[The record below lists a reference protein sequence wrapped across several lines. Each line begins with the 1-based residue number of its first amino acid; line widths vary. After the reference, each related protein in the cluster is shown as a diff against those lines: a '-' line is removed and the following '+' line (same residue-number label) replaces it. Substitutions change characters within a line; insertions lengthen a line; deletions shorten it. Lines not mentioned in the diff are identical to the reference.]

1 MLNPRFKGAQPID
14 VFVVPVGRWS
24 DGSAGYV
31 GPLHLE
37 AVHPSISLRVPG
49 SRKERAGGSI
59 MSAREIQDQKTIARE
74 MFVQQAAHANADV
87 SASPLRGATICST
100 KSRRG
105 YTLESTAD
113 EFCEAADASLLPVI
127 RVDAADLMRVLRQ
140 LEVIAKRQAPRI
152 AFKAKGSILLLDLAD
167 ILAVQAEGNYVSL
180 QHRPNP
186 YLVHESLSS
195 MAEKLKPYGFI
206 RIHRSVVVN
215 ISAVEEIQPLPTGE
229 YRLRVKGG
237 KEYLVTR
244 TYKHNLRDLA
254 QLWVGSERLCGQ
266 QTARGITS
274 LFHRSIPDRPSR
286 KVNS

>member
-1 MLNPRFKGAQPID
+1 
-14 VFVVPVGRWS
+14 
-24 DGSAGYV
+24 
-31 GPLHLE
+31 
-37 AVHPSISLRVPG
+37 
-49 SRKERAGGSI
+49 

-74 MFVQQAAHANADV
+74 MFVQQAAHPNAAV

-100 KSRRG
+100 KSRRD

-113 EFCEAADASLLPVI
+113 EFRDAADASLLPVI
-127 RVDAADLMRVLRQ
+127 RVDAEDFMRVWRQ

-180 QHRPNP
+180 RHPTNA

-215 ISAVEEIQPLPTGE
+215 VSAVEEIQPLPTGE
-229 YRLRVKGG
+229 YRLRVRGG

-244 TYKHNLRDLA
+244 TYKNNLRDLA
-254 QLWVGSERLCGQ
+254 QLWVGSGEIRGQRER
-266 QTARGITS
+266 
-274 LFHRSIPDRPSR
+274 SR
-286 KVNS
+286 NLV